1 MLYPTSVTEVQQII
15 RDAIKNGNT
24 VKSVGSRHSITDV
37 ICTDGIP
44 MSMENIKY
52 TIANNDETATVG
64 GGAEMKSVLEFLH
77 ARNRTLIHVPTFGT
91 YRK

>member
-1 MLYPTSVTEVQQII
+1 
-15 RDAIKNGNT
+15 
-24 VKSVGSRHSITDV
+24 
-37 ICTDGIP
+37 